1 MACGTNE
8 RRVPHP
14 DRHVGRTGRHQGFTA
29 QEDLPRG
36 RQQAAR
42 PTRPAADRAGHLLGG
57 SAGRGVSIRGSWVPG
72 PEGSPTAT
80 ARPDGI
86 SVLAVFEVIV
96 ALVGLYVARDL
107 AYWSNWGF
115 SYDNFRE
122 GVVDGA
128 MALAYLATS
137 MTGFVVAW
145 RMWSMRASAWWT
157 AVLLNTALL
166 GLILVGIVLWGVET
180 TDLIGIPVN
189 LGVLWYLN

>member
-1 MACGTNE
+1 M
-8 RRVPHP
+8 
-14 DRHVGRTGRHQGFTA
+14 
-29 QEDLPRG
+29 
-36 RQQAAR
+36 
-42 PTRPAADRAGHLLGG
+42 
-57 SAGRGVSIRGSWVPG
+57 
-72 PEGSPTAT
+72 EGSPTAA

-137 MTGFVVAW
+137 ITGFVVAW
-145 RMWSMRASAWWT
+145 RLWSMRASAWWT
-157 AVLLNTALL
+157 AVVLNTALL

-189 LGVLWYLN
+189 LGVLWYLNQNRGSGPVRPPSDELHAEPRLTVLETGPLSGSSRTRSR